1 MDPSQNES
9 DYLKMI
15 NYLITQ
21 LNKAKS
27 ANIPNQLHNKPI
39 FLYEFFVFSL
49 YLPRELLRL
58 IKHPVLAFRLFDFP
72 TLTIQGNAIF
82 KDERILFNQGKS
94 SYFEME
100 LEEIKESLLEQPMY
114 IMFID
119 MNFGDMKIIGSSR
132 LNISI
137 FSYDSFLQFSGSTPK
152 PRKNILKLFDN
163 SLEKVAEFEMS
174 LLIRREYYKYE
185 VNSFPLNQEKIF
197 VNNNNINFNKNN
209 NKTYAKNFSNELRMQ
224 NTENILKSDH
234 IKMDMN
240 EKTQKQFLGNIKK
253 DKIND
258 ENEDKNKIEVYY
270 NKNYDYED
278 IKNTKNF
285 NNTTKGIASQT
296 VNDYN
301 INNYKPDNF
310 DEPNTH
316 PDDVFKGEE
325 NVMTIQDMLNANDK
339 NPPPM
344 FYTHQI
350 PKKEE
355 KVIRI
360 IHEESKDNRNN
371 NITKKEISTQTENY
385 FNKNNINVNRNKNT
399 IKNKKLTK
407 DDIVNLLYNQ
417 AIYKYNNAMRT
428 NNYTINGNP
437 PPIQFTNENT
447 NKNSTNKN
455 SNNSSNNNIENNN
468 KKNFIN
474 ISPKD
479 NSSNISKKRYDNVN
493 AAISIEENIKDSN
506 VKENSKNNFDNN
518 NNNINENEISEN
530 IEISKSNNNKKSAEN
545 NKKSNNKNSINN
557 NNSKEISESI
567 YDEFKDNEYIKV
579 VNQIKNNNNNNDKLI
594 NKENEVKISD
604 YKNSQSN
611 TNKISEEYNDFE
623 DVNENFGYSSSKN
636 NNNMISINKNNND
649 LNNENNN
656 NVNKNIN
663 TESVENIV
671 NTNSNENINNNN
683 KFNNINVE
691 NSNNN
696 IKYSNTIS
704 SGKNKKSNLQS
715 IQSDNTSSLERSLL
729 NSKEKSNN
737 NKRKLSNTSEIE
749 EKIEYNK

>member
-1 MDPSQNES
+1 MSKNDS

-15 NYLITQ
+15 NYLINE

-49 YLPRELLRL
+49 YLPRELLRS
-58 IKHPVLAFRLFDFP
+58 IKQPILAFRLFDFP
-72 TLTIQGNAIF
+72 TLTISGNVIY

-100 LEEIKESLLEQPMY
+100 LEEIKENLLEQPMY

-119 MNFGDMKIIGSSR
+119 MNFGDMKILGSSR

-137 FSYDSFLQFSGSTPK
+137 FSYDSFLQFSGSVPK

-163 SLEKVAEFEMS
+163 SLEKIAEFEMS

-197 VNNNNINFNKNN
+197 VNNNNINFKNN
-209 NKTYAKNFSNELRMQ
+209 NKTYAKNFSNEMRMQ
-224 NTENILKSDH
+224 NTENIIKSDH
-234 IKMDMN
+234 IRLDMN
-240 EKTQKQFLGNIKK
+240 EKTQKLFQGNL
-253 DKIND
+253 N
-258 ENEDKNKIEVYY
+258 ENNNNKNNNNENNNKIEVFY

-278 IKNTKNF
+278 VNKNY
-285 NNTTKGIASQT
+285 NNTTKAIASQT
-296 VNDYN
+296 
-301 INNYKPDNF
+301 INENNNNNNNNFNYKPDNF

-316 PDDVFKGEE
+316 PDEIFKGEE
-325 NVMTIQDMLNANDK
+325 NVMTIEDMLNSNDK

-344 FYTHQI
+344 FYTHEI

-355 KVIRI
+355 KIVRI
-360 IHEESKDNRNN
+360 IHEERKNDNN
-371 NITKKEISTQTENY
+371 NNNKKEISTQTENY
-385 FNKNNINVNRNKNT
+385 YNKNNINVNRNKNAN
-399 IKNKKLTK
+399 KNNKKLTK

-437 PPIQFTNENT
+437 PPIQFSNEIT
-447 NKNSTNKN
+447 EN
-455 SNNSSNNNIENNN
+455 SNENN

-493 AAISIEENIKDSN
+493 AAISIEENPIENN
-506 VKENSKNNFDNN
+506 VNN
-518 NNNINENEISEN
+518 NNKNEISEN
-530 IEISKSNNNKKSAEN
+530 IEISKSNNNKKSMNN
-545 NKKSNNKNSINN
+545 NKINNKNSINN
-557 NNSKEISESI
+557 NNNSKEISEPI
-567 YDEFKDNEYIKV
+567 YDEFKDNEYIKTL
-579 VNQIKNNNNNNDKLI
+579 NQLNNNNNNNNNNSNKLI
-594 NKENEVKISD
+594 NKENDVKISD

-623 DVNENFGYSSSKN
+623 DVNENFGFSSSKN
-636 NNNMISINKNNND
+636 NNNNINNN
-649 LNNENNN
+649 LNNENNLKNEN
-656 NVNKNIN
+656 NLNNLN
-663 TESVENIV
+663 NEN
-671 NTNSNENINNNN
+671 NENINNNN
-683 KFNNINVE
+683 NINTESIE
-691 NSNNN
+691 NIINTNSNENNDNNKFSNINIENNN
-696 IKYSNTIS
+696 IKNSNTIS
-704 SGKNKKSNLQS
+704 NKKSNLQS
-715 IQSDNTSSLERSLL
+715 IQSENTSSLERSLM
-729 NSKEKSNN
+729 NSKEKSNNNN

-749 EKIEYNK
+749 ENIENN